1 MGNNNEKEAIEFEVM
16 IHDAGPDKK
25 ARLKSM
31 FNFLQDTI
39 DIHARKQGTS
49 VRDIEDLNLSWVYS
63 RFYAEVK
70 RYPELHERIQCRT
83 WRSRLDKYQ
92 AYREFSILD
101 SENKPLLLAT
111 SSLVLIDNNTR
122 RPVPLN
128 LPSSSLFE
136 TIPERAAEFS
146 CSRIPELETYELTF
160 RTHAR
165 YEDIDINSHM
175 NNASYAQLFLE
186 SLPSM
191 IGTYEIE
198 SIDISF
204 RGEISYLDVI
214 TCLSDRGKEGEYYHK
229 MINET
234 KGIVSALAV
243 TRWR

>member
-1 MGNNNEKEAIEFEVM
+1 MNGSGKDYIEFEIM

-25 ARLKSM
+25 ARIKSM

-39 DIHARKQGTS
+39 DIHARVQGTS

-70 RYPELHERIQCRT
+70 RYPSLHEKIRCRT

-92 AYREFSILD
+92 AHREFTIHD
-101 SENKPLLLAT
+101 SNDKPLLSAT
-111 SSLVLIDNNTR
+111 SSLVLIDRDTR

-128 LPSSSLFE
+128 LPSSRLFE
-136 TIPERAAEFS
+136 TIPDKAADYTRD
-146 CSRIPELETYELTF
+146 RIPELESYEFTY

-175 NNASYAQLFLE
+175 NNASYAQLFFE
-186 SLPSM
+186 SMPELAGSR
-191 IGTYEIE
+191 ELA

-204 RGEISYLDVI
+204 RGEVSYLDVI
-214 TCLSDRGKEGEYYHK
+214 TCLSDRCSDNEFCQK

-234 KGIVSALAV
+234 KGNVSALAM
-243 TRWR
+243 TRWQ